1 MSDDV
6 IKNKYQLYKV
16 IQNKTKIEIKRM
28 MTKFETKW
36 DFGHKTEITP

>member
-16 IQNKTKIEIKRM
+16 IQKKNIEIKRM
-28 MTKFETKW
+28 MIKFKTK
-36 DFGHKTEITP
+36 

>member
-16 IQNKTKIEIKRM
+16 IQKKNIEIKRM
-28 MTKFETKW
+28 MIKFKTKW

>member
-28 MTKFETKW
+28 MTKFETK
-36 DFGHKTEITP
+36 